1 MLIEDHIKLSKED
14 RQRHLSLAEP
24 CNERGGNST
33 QHRGIMV
40 EYLDVTFPT
49 GRILLCH
56 ACGNG
61 KCSNPRHLYWG
72 TDKENIIEDGTKF
85 GTYKSAWEHT
95 VAKYGYEEACLR
107 NSRKMIGNTNGS
119 KNFGKAKS
127 EEHKKKIAAGV
138 KRTYNNIS

>member
-1 MLIEDHIKLSKED
+1 MKIEEYILLSKEE
-14 RQRHLSLAEP
+14 RQQHLKLDEP

-40 EYLDVTFPT
+40 EFLDTTFPT

-85 GTYKSAWEHT
+85 GTYKSVWQRQ
-95 VAKYGYEEACLR
+95 VDKYGYEEACRR
-107 NSRKMIGNTNGS
+107 NARGDKAAGGRGN
-119 KNFGKAKS
+119 KGKPKS
-127 EEHKKKIAAGV
+127 EQHKA
-138 KRTYNNIS
+138 NISLAITNRNK